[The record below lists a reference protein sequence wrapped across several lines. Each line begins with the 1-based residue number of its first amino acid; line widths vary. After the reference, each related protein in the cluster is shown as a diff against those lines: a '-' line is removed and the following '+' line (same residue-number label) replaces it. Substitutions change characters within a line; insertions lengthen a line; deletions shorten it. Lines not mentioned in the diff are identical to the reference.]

1 MAKAAVMFDL
11 DGTLLDTLED
21 LADSMN
27 AVLERLGF
35 PCHPVEA
42 YKYFVGDGM
51 PNLVR
56 RALPAD
62 RRDGTAVESGSQAMR
77 EEYAERWRAKSRPY
91 DGVPEMLEGLI
102 ERGLKLTILSNKPD
116 DFTKMTVEALLP
128 DWNFNVVRG
137 VLAEVPRKP
146 DPTAALRIAE
156 GLGIPPGDFLY
167 CGDTD
172 TDMKTAVAAGMVP
185 LGALWGFRDA
195 RELRDAGAAILLER
209 PEDLLTQ
216 LG

>member
-27 AVLERLGF
+27 AVLERLGL
-35 PCHPVEA
+35 PGHPVEA
-42 YKYFVGDGM
+42 YRHFVGDGM

-56 RALPAD
+56 RALPDD
-62 RRDGTAVESGSQAMR
+62 RRDGAAVELGSQAMR
-77 EEYAERWRAKSRPY
+77 EEYGTRWRAKTRPY
-91 DGVPEMLEGLI
+91 DGVPELLDALLD
-102 ERGLKLTILSNKPD
+102 RGLGVTILSNKPD
-116 DFTKMTVEALLP
+116 DFTRMTVEALLP
-128 DWNFNVVRG
+128 HWDFRVVRG
-137 VLAEVPRKP
+137 VLPEVPRKP

-156 GLGIPPGDFLY
+156 ELGIPPGEFLY

-172 TDMKTAVAAGMVP
+172 TDMRTAVAAGMVP

-195 RELRDAGAAILLER
+195 EELRAAGASVLLER
-209 PEDLLTQ
+209 PQDLLA
-216 LG
+216 LID

>member
-1 MAKAAVMFDL
+1 MAIAAVMFDL

-27 AVLERLGF
+27 AVLERLGL

-42 YKYFVGDGM
+42 YKHFVGDGM

-56 RALPAD
+56 RALPDD
-62 RRDGTAVESGSQAMR
+62 RRDGAAIELGSQAMR
-77 EEYAERWRAKSRPY
+77 EEYSERWRAKTRPY
-91 DGVPEMLEGLI
+91 DGVPGMLDGLI
-102 ERGLKLTILSNKPD
+102 ERGLKVTILSNKPD

-128 DWNFNVVRG
+128 DWRFHVVRG
-137 VLAEVPRKP
+137 VLPDVPRKP
-146 DPTAALRIAE
+146 DPTAALRIANE
-156 GLGIPPGDFLY
+156 LGIAPMRFLY

-185 LGALWGFRDA
+185 LGALWGFRDEA
-195 RELRDAGAAILLER
+195 ELRAAGASVLLER
-209 PEDLLTQ
+209 PEDLLEQ
-216 LG
+216 IR